1 MTPEP
6 PPLGLPPDPSLELAA
21 ERTVL
26 ACERTYSA
34 WVRTGLSAVGAA
46 VGLHAVLKTHVPT
59 LLLHLS
65 GSGLLLFGALCFVAG
80 AARSRVRAGLLRSTR
95 EMLDPRMAVA
105 MNLLLF
111 LGVVA
116 AGASLWTY

>member
-1 MTPEP
+1 MTLEP
-6 PPLGLPPDPSLELAA
+6 PPGGLPPESSLELAA

-34 WVRTGLSAVGAA
+34 WVRTGLSAVVAA
-46 VGLHAVLKTHVPT
+46 VGLHAVLRGHVPRP
-59 LLLHLS
+59 LLHLS
-65 GSGLLLFGALCFVAG
+65 SAGLLAFGALCFVA
-80 AARSRVRAGLLRSTR
+80 AIARSRVGAGLVANSR

-111 LGVVA
+111 LGVMAAA
-116 AGASLWTY
+116 AGLWSD